1 MTTPQIGLILAST
14 RQNRFG
20 ERPARWIMDIAA
32 KRTDM
37 QVELIDLRDWPL
49 PLFDSPNIPSMAPV
63 DTDEAQRWAA
73 KVEATDGFIVVTPEY
88 NHGIPAVLKNAL
100 DHAYAPWNR
109 KPVAFVGYGSVGAAR
124 SVEQA
129 RMTAIELQMTPIREA
144 VHIGREP
151 MVAMMFEAKTLADY
165 SYLVQQSERMLD
177 DLAWWAATL
186 KAGREALAA
195 PRQAA

>member
-1 MTTPQIGLILAST
+1 MTTPNIGLILAST

-20 ERPARWIMDIAA
+20 DKPARWILELAGRRA
-32 KRTDM
+32 DM

-49 PLFDSPNIPSMAPV
+49 PMFDSPNIPSMAPV
-63 DTDEAQRWAA
+63 ETAEAKRWAA
-73 KVEATDGFIVVTPEY
+73 KVESNDGFIVVTPEY
-88 NHGIPAVLKNAL
+88 NHAIPAVLKNAL
-100 DHAYAPWNR
+100 DHAYSPWNR

-124 SVEQA
+124 SIEQA
-129 RMTAIELQMTPIREA
+129 RMAAIELQMTPTREA

-151 MVAMMFEAKTLADY
+151 MVAMMFEGKSFADY
-165 SYLVQQSERMLD
+165 NYLVQQAERMLD

-195 PRQAA
+195 QRQAA

>member
-63 DTDEAQRWAA
+63 DTDEAKRWAA
-73 KVEATDGFIVVTPEY
+73 KVEATDGFVVVTPEY

-186 KAGREALAA
+186 KAGREALTA